1 MANLQNIRRRIKS
14 VKNIQKITSAMDMI
28 ARSRFNAARDS
39 LIAYLPFVDKTREIM
54 RRVMTQM
61 KGMEDDS
68 PFLMTRQQ
76 MRELQE
82 QDAGKKFLFLVIA
95 SDKGLAGAYSSNVLK
110 DAHDIIEYDGSDDD
124 STRPVKEENF
134 HIKNFDA
141 VKNMRVARSTTKKQG
156 SQFGSTDRYTSTTG
170 ASSAR
175 AGSGSASGNLEVAR
189 EYHDA
194 DYVDGV
200 ELITVGRKATSHF
213 KQRGYNIIKHYH
225 GISERPS
232 YHYAK
237 EIADLIIER
246 FMSGEILDV
255 TMVYTQFVSAMS
267 CEPDDVTLLP
277 IVTDDYTFAEN
288 LDLRESYIY
297 EPDVVSVLNNFL
309 PRRLATRIYGAML
322 HSAASELSS
331 RMNAM
336 SSATDNAQELIGKL
350 NLYYNKV
357 RQAGITSEINEIV
370 GGAEALK

>member
-14 VKNIQKITSAMDMI
+14 VKNIQKITNAMDMI
-28 ARSRFNAARDS
+28 ARSRFNASRDA
-39 LIAYLPFVDKTREIM
+39 LISYLPYVDKTREIM

-61 KGMEDDS
+61 KGLEDQS
-68 PFLMTRQQ
+68 PFIYSRQA
-76 MRELQE
+76 LQE
-82 QDAGKKFLFLVIA
+82 VQELDEKKFLFLVIA
-95 SDKGLAGAYSSNVLK
+95 SDKGLAGAYSSNVIK
-110 DAHDIIEYDGSDDD
+110 EAHNTIEYDGSDDGA
-124 STRPVKEENF
+124 RPIKEENY

-141 VKNMRVARSTTKKQG
+141 VKSLKAAGATLGGSRSKGTANVENM
-156 SQFGSTDRYTSTTG
+156 
-170 ASSAR
+170 
-175 AGSGSASGNLEVAR
+175 EVRR
-189 EYHDA
+189 EYNDA
-194 DYVDGV
+194 DYINGI

-232 YHYAK
+232 YQYAK

-246 FMSGEILDV
+246 FMSGEIIDV
-255 TMVYTQFVSAMS
+255 TMIYTQFKSAIS

-277 IVTDDYTFAEN
+277 IVTDDYAYADN
-288 LDLRESYIY
+288 LEMRESYIY

-336 SSATDNAQELIGKL
+336 SNATDNAQELIGKL

-357 RQAGITSEINEIV
+357 RQAGITNEINEIV
-370 GGAEALK
+370 GGANALE

>member
-14 VKNIQKITSAMDMI
+14 VKNIQKITNAMDMI
-28 ARSRFNAARDS
+28 ARSRFNASREA
-39 LIAYLPFVDKTREIM
+39 LISYLPYVDKTREIM

-61 KGMEDDS
+61 KGLEDES
-68 PFLMTRQQ
+68 PFIFTRQNLQ
-76 MRELQE
+76 DMQEL
-82 QDAGKKFLFLVIA
+82 DNKKFLFLVIA
-95 SDKGLAGAYSSNVLK
+95 SDKGLAGSYSSNVIK
-110 DAHDIIEYDGSDDD
+110 EAHETIEYDG
-124 STRPVKEENF
+124 TNEGGITFKEENY

-141 VKNMRVARSTTKKQG
+141 VKSLKAAG
-156 SQFGSTDRYTSTTG
+156 AL
-170 ASSAR
+170 ASSR
-175 AGSGSASGNLEVAR
+175 QSSGTAKVTSMEVAK
-189 EYHDA
+189 EYRDA
-194 DYVDGV
+194 DFIGGV

-232 YHYAK
+232 YQYAK

-255 TMVYTQFVSAMS
+255 TMIYTQFKSAIS

-277 IVTDDYTFAEN
+277 IITDDYAYAEN
-288 LDLRESYIY
+288 LELRESYIY
-297 EPDVVSVLNNFL
+297 EPDVVSVLNDFL

-336 SSATDNAQELIGKL
+336 SNATDNAQELIGKL

-357 RQAGITSEINEIV
+357 RQAGITNEINEIV
-370 GGAEALK
+370 GGANALE

>member
-1 MANLQNIRRRIKS
+1 
-14 VKNIQKITSAMDMI
+14 MI
-28 ARSRFNAARDS
+28 ARSRFNASRDA
-39 LIAYLPFVDKTREIM
+39 LISYLPYVDKTREIM

-61 KGMEDDS
+61 KGLEDQS
-68 PFLMTRQQ
+68 PFIYSRQKLH
-76 MRELQE
+76 ELPPL
-82 QDAGKKFLFLVIA
+82 DDKKFLFLVIA
-95 SDKGLAGAYSSNVLK
+95 SDKGLAGAYSSNVIK
-110 DAHDIIEYDGSDDD
+110 DAHEVIEYDGSDEGG
-124 STRPVKEENF
+124 RPVREENF

-141 VKNMRVARSTTKKQG
+141 IKNLKVARSTTKGQG
-156 SQFGSTDRYTSTTG
+156 KQFGSTDRYATTTG
-170 ASSAR
+170 TRPKSG
-175 AGSGSASGNLEVAR
+175 GSGNTSNLEVAR
-189 EYHDA
+189 EYHDV
-194 DYVDGV
+194 DYIDGV

-232 YHYAK
+232 YQYAK

-246 FMSGEILDV
+246 FMSGEIIDV
-255 TMVYTQFVSAMS
+255 TMIYTQFKSAIS

-277 IVTDDYTFAEN
+277 IVTDDYTYAEN
-288 LDLRESYIY
+288 LELRENYIY

-336 SSATDNAQELIGKL
+336 SNATDNAQELIGKL

-357 RQAGITSEINEIV
+357 RQAGITNEINEIV
-370 GGAEALK
+370 GGANALE

>member
-14 VKNIQKITSAMDMI
+14 VKNIQKITNAMDMI
-28 ARSRFNAARDS
+28 ARSRFNASRDA
-39 LIAYLPFVDKTREIM
+39 LISYLPYLDKTRDIM

-61 KGMEDDS
+61 KGLEDES
-68 PFLMTRQQ
+68 PFIHTRQ
-76 MRELQE
+76 ELQE
-82 QDAGKKFLFLVIA
+82 LQELDDKKFLFLVIA
-95 SDKGLAGAYSSNVLK
+95 SDKGLAGAYSSNVIK
-110 DAHDIIEYDGSDDD
+110 EAHETIEYDGTDEDGR
-124 STRPVKEENF
+124 TFKEENY

-141 VKNMRVARSTTKKQG
+141 VKSLKAAGAVSSRKSSGTAKVASM
-156 SQFGSTDRYTSTTG
+156 
-170 ASSAR
+170 
-175 AGSGSASGNLEVAR
+175 EVAK
-189 EYHDA
+189 EYRHTDFIG
-194 DYVDGV
+194 GV

-213 KQRGYNIIKHYH
+213 KQRGYNIIKYYH

-232 YHYAK
+232 YQYAK

-255 TMVYTQFVSAMS
+255 TMIYTQFKSAIS

-277 IVTDDYTFAEN
+277 IVTDDYTYAEN

-297 EPDVVSVLNNFL
+297 EPDVVSVLNDFL

-336 SSATDNAQELIGKL
+336 SNATDNAQELIGKL

-357 RQAGITSEINEIV
+357 RQAGITNEINEIV

>member
-14 VKNIQKITSAMDMI
+14 VKNIQKITNAMDMI
-28 ARSRFNAARDS
+28 ARSRFNASRDA
-39 LIAYLPFVDKTREIM
+39 LISYLPYVDKTREIM

-61 KGMEDDS
+61 KGLEDQS
-68 PFLMTRQQ
+68 PFIYSRQA
-76 MRELQE
+76 LQE
-82 QDAGKKFLFLVIA
+82 VQELDEKKFLFLVIA
-95 SDKGLAGAYSSNVLK
+95 SDKGLAGAYSSNVIK
-110 DAHDIIEYDGSDDD
+110 EAHNTIEYDGSDDGA
-124 STRPVKEENF
+124 RPIKEENY

-141 VKNMRVARSTTKKQG
+141 VKSLKAAGAIPGGSRSG
-156 SQFGSTDRYTSTTG
+156 
-170 ASSAR
+170 SSA
-175 AGSGSASGNLEVAR
+175 ANNAANMEVRR
-189 EYHDA
+189 EYNDA
-194 DYVDGV
+194 DYINGI

-232 YHYAK
+232 YQYAK

-246 FMSGEILDV
+246 FMSGEIIDV
-255 TMVYTQFVSAMS
+255 TMIYTQFKSAIS

-277 IVTDDYTFAEN
+277 IVTDDYAYADN
-288 LDLRESYIY
+288 LEMRESYIY

-336 SSATDNAQELIGKL
+336 SNATDNAQELIGKL

-357 RQAGITSEINEIV
+357 RQAGITNEINEIV
-370 GGAEALK
+370 GGANALE